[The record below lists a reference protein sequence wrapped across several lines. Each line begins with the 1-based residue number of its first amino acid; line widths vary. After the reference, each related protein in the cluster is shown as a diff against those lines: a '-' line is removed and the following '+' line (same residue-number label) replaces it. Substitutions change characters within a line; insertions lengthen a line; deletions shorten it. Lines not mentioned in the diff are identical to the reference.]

1 MQCRNPPSHR
11 NPHAASEVL
20 LSGLSSNGQDLDSS
34 DLLLVLD
41 LQVFREEAELQAE
54 NEAGVAGRRPGG
66 GSREQLNEMAA
77 HEKMARKK
85 KQFCFSANIFERKV
99 VSTASRCGKFPI
111 SPISNAKKRV
121 YQYR

>member
-1 MQCRNPPSHR
+1 MQWQTPPSYR

-41 LQVFREEAELQAE
+41 LQVFHEEAELQAE

-66 GSREQLNEMAA
+66 GGSREQLNEMAA
-77 HEKMARKK
+77 HEKMAREKRNISAFR
-85 KQFCFSANIFERKV
+85 QIFSDKCHWLI
-99 VSTASRCGKFPI
+99 
-111 SPISNAKKRV
+111 
-121 YQYR
+121 